1 MRLLLLLLVILK
13 FSPATLENNS
23 TKFSSS
29 KYHQEQLWLLQVPV
43 TPNGWLRADGS
54 GAHRE
59 KYPDLFNVIGDFYG
73 SRDDAGIFNLPD
85 LRGRV
90 LVGTGKGIGLTH
102 RKLGNDFG
110 SEQHILTQSEMPTHV
125 HPLDDPGH
133 SHDMGSPTRG
143 QIWGITVGSQQACY
157 GVTNGGVTNNPPT
170 LQSQTGIKMRSV
182 GDGAPNNNMQ
192 PSIAMNYII
201 KY

>member
-1 MRLLLLLLVILK
+1 MKSIIVGLGIVFHEVPLRI
-13 FSPATLENNS
+13 
-23 TKFSSS
+23 
-29 KYHQEQLWLLQVPV
+29 YLWITDADYIHRRVPV